1 MVINIHHPFP
11 HLPSK
16 SLNVVLSLRR
26 EGKRCFGLVPIP
38 KTLPAFFRLE
48 ENGLRYLLTEQV
60 VDVYKRQEEAQTDGA
75 VCKEMVSRKGGKLT
89 ESLPVLYGSLVE
101 GNGAGLV

>member
-1 MVINIHHPFP
+1 MPNFP
-11 HLPSK
+11 
-16 SLNVVLSLRR
+16 
-26 EGKRCFGLVPIP
+26 KR
-38 KTLPAFFRLE
+38 T
-48 ENGLRYLLTEQV
+48 
-60 VDVYKRQEEAQTDGA
+60 EEAQTDGA

>member
-1 MVINIHHPFP
+1 MPAAVSMEQKAGGFRQKKGKTVPNFP
-11 HLPSK
+11 
-16 SLNVVLSLRR
+16 
-26 EGKRCFGLVPIP
+26 KR
-38 KTLPAFFRLE
+38 T
-48 ENGLRYLLTEQV
+48 
-60 VDVYKRQEEAQTDGA
+60 EEAQTDGA